1 MQIELLEAK
10 AIARRLKALIEEHD
24 SISMAVAW
32 GDLTGIAETL
42 VVNQAK
48 FGSVLFG
55 LDFCATDPDLID
67 ELVNVPNA
75 FVAKRRSGCF
85 HPKIFYFET
94 GSKAEAIV
102 GSANF
107 TKGGLGRNLEAS
119 VHVKGDVGDVFFGQ
133 VRAQL
138 ESYESLHLPID
149 QPLADSYRRQA
160 KVAGKAPRPNSPV
173 LPDDDGDDWTRLNAP
188 LAIMPWKEFVRLVRE
203 DPRPLKKRMGLI
215 REVQKMFAKSASF
228 ADLSVAEWK
237 AVAGLLGKAE
247 AENAELGD
255 FEWGWFGSM
264 SRATEFSKAIGLQE
278 SAIAQA
284 LDLVPRRGDVTRVQF
299 EDYVDI
305 FKRAL
310 PTSIASNPI
319 ATATRMLAM
328 KRPDFFVCV
337 DAGNK
342 PALAEAL
349 AFAPTTISL
358 DKYWERIIEP
368 IQQAPWYNE
377 PRPAGRNRE
386 LWDSRVAMLD
396 AVYYEP
402 VN

>member
-1 MQIELLEAK
+1 MRIELLEAK
-10 AIARRLKALIEEHD
+10 VIARRLKALIEKHD

-32 GDLTGIAETL
+32 GDLTGIAEIL

-67 ELVNVPNA
+67 ELVDVPNA
-75 FVAKRRSGCF
+75 FVAKRHSGCF
-85 HPKIFYFET
+85 HPKIFYFQT

-107 TKGGLGRNLEAS
+107 TKGGLGNNLEAS
-119 VHVKGDVGDVFFGQ
+119 VHVKGDAGDVFFGQ

-138 ESYESLHLPID
+138 ESYESLYRPID
-149 QPLADSYRRQA
+149 QRLADSYRRQA
-160 KVAGKAPRPNSPV
+160 KVARKAPRPKSPV
-173 LPDDDGDDWTRLNAP
+173 LPDDDGGDWGRYNSP

-215 REVQKMFAKSASF
+215 REVQKMFVKTASF

-237 AVAGLLGKAE
+237 AVAGLLGRAE
-247 AENAELGD
+247 AETTELDG

-284 LDLVPRRGDVTRVQF
+284 LDLVPTRGDVTRAQF
-299 EDYVDI
+299 DDYVDI

-310 PTSIASNPI
+310 PTSVASNPI

-377 PRPAGRNRE
+377 PRPAGRNRD
-386 LWDSRVAMLD
+386 LWDARVAMLD
-396 AVYYEP
+396 AIYYEP
-402 VN
+402 VD